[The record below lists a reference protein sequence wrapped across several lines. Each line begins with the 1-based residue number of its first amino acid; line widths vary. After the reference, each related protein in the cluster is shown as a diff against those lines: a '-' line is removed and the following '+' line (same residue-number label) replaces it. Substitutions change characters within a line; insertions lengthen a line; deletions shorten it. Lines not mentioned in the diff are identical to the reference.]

1 MTKDTSTQNLQLIKY
16 PRTAHL
22 QGSRLQQ
29 GDSEQGQIPYQQL
42 VGHYLVV
49 EEKLDGA
56 NCAISFSDKAQ
67 LLLQSRG
74 HYLQGGSRERQFN
87 LFKQWAVAHEN
98 WLFERL
104 ENRYIMYGEWLHK
117 KHSIFYDQLPHY
129 FCEFDLWDRSN
140 QCFLSTAKRHALL
153 ANGPVI
159 SVPVLFA
166 GEPPA
171 KQQQLLDLIG
181 YSLAKTNN
189 WRTCFEQI
197 VNREQLDLAKAW
209 QQCDQADEMEG
220 LYIKLETAEQTIGRF
235 KWVRRDFVQTILDA
249 GQHHS
254 EQPFIPNQ
262 LAEGVDI
269 YAPQLTLDWQI
280 LKTRQLAK

>member
-1 MTKDTSTQNLQLIKY
+1 MTKDTPTQHLQLIKY

-29 GDSEQGQIPYQQL
+29 GDSEEGQIPYQQL
-42 VGHYLVV
+42 IGHYLVA

-56 NCAISFSDKAQ
+56 NCAISFSDNGE

-74 HYLQGGSRERQFN
+74 HYLLGGSRERQFN
-87 LFKQWAVAHEN
+87 LLKQWAVAHED

-129 FCEFDLWDRSN
+129 FCEFDLWDRTN
-140 QCFLSTAKRHALL
+140 QCFLSTAKRHTLL

-166 GEPPA
+166 GEAPA
-171 KQQQLLDLIG
+171 KQQTLLNLISH
-181 YSLAKTNN
+181 SLAKTTD
-189 WRTCFEQI
+189 WRNCFEQI
-197 VNREQLDLAKAW
+197 VKREQLDLTKAW
-209 QQCDQADEMEG
+209 QQCDQADQMEG

-235 KWVRRDFVQTILDA
+235 KWVRRDFVQAILEA

-254 EQPFIPNQ
+254 EQPFIANQ
-262 LAEGVDI
+262 LADGVDI
-269 YAPQLTLDWQI
+269 YAPQLTLDWQT
-280 LKTRQLAK
+280 LKRRVAQ